1 MSSYSFAERP
11 TGPGAPL
18 LLLFHGTGGDE
29 HQFTSVGAQLAE
41 GAHLIAPRGDV
52 SESGAL
58 RFFKRLT
65 EGVYDMPDLARATDK
80 MAAFIRAAIAANSPS
95 SVLAMG
101 YSNGANILASVL
113 FNHPDLVDKAALLH
127 PMIPFAPGAQPGLAG
142 TEVLITSGRRDT
154 MGPPAAT
161 EALAAYLKAQG
172 AVVDLVWHEGGHDLR
187 QNELVA
193 ARDLFSR

>member
-1 MSSYSFAERP
+1 MSSYEFAERP
-11 TGPGAPL
+11 AEPGAPL

-29 HQFTSVGAQLAE
+29 HQFMSVGAQLAE

-52 SESGAL
+52 SENGAL
-58 RFFKRLT
+58 RFFKRLG

-80 MAAFIRAAIAANSPS
+80 MAAFIRGAIATNQPS

-101 YSNGANILASVL
+101 YSNGANILANVL
-113 FNHPDLVDKAALLH
+113 INQPDLIDKAALLH
-127 PMIPFAPGAQPGLAG
+127 PMIPFAPTAQAGLAG

-161 EALAAYLKAQG
+161 EALASYFKAQG
-172 AVVDLVWHEGGHDLR
+172 AAVDLVWHDGGHDLR
-187 QNELVA
+187 QSELIA